1 MTNNNQKVMKK
12 PILLS
17 VILLGFFA
25 CTQSP
30 EEKKMAITTSS
41 EKALQLYT
49 DAMAAGENYY
59 MNKFSDLAKKSLEE
73 DPDFFMAHYM
83 LALFYMGSDDAK
95 FREYGDKA
103 FNCKAKLSKEELM
116 LKDAISK
123 FLENEKADNTEI
135 GKKLVEMF
143 PNDVNAYQ
151 TLMWFQ
157 FIIQDN
163 QGIVKNLENAITV
176 FDKQASFYNMLG
188 YSYMSLGQNDKALN
202 AFNKYI
208 ELAPNIPNSYDSKGD
223 YFMNVKDY
231 TNAYESYMKANAL
244 DSLFSYK
251 KALKAKAIVDSL
263 SVADK

>member
-1 MTNNNQKVMKK
+1 MKK
-12 PILLS
+12 LILLS
-17 VILLGFFA
+17 VILWGFFA

-30 EEKKMAITTSS
+30 KEKKMAITTSS

-49 DAMAAGENYY
+49 EAMAAGENYY

-73 DPDFFMAHYM
+73 DPDFFMANYM
-83 LALFYMGSDDAK
+83 LAMFYLGSNDAK
-95 FREYGDKA
+95 FRDYTNKA
-103 FNCKAKLSKEELM
+103 VNCKAKLSKEELM
-116 LKDAISK
+116 LKEALGK

-135 GKKLVEMF
+135 GKKLIEMF
-143 PNDVNAYQ
+143 PNDVFAYE

-157 FIIQDN
+157 YIIQDN
-163 QGIVKNLENAITV
+163 PGMVKDLENAITV
-176 FDKQASFYNMLG
+176 FDKHAPFYNMLG

-208 ELAPNIPNSYDSKGD
+208 ELAPDIPNSYDSKGD
-223 YFMNVKDY
+223 YFMKVKDY
-231 TNAYESYMKANAL
+231 ASAYESYMKANTL

-263 SVADK
+263 SAVNQ